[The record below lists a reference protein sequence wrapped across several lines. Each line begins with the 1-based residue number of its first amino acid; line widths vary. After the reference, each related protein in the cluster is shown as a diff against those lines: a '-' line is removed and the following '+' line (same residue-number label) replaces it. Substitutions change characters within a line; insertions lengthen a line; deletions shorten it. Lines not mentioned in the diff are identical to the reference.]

1 MTHSSCFPFLR
12 EVRGQA
18 LDIIDQD
25 QSGDL
30 GEDEVKT
37 LLAAMG
43 ALAAGQRM
51 ATRGLTCRHGRF
63 LVLRCSKLGII
74 MDSLWYAIYVNMI
87 EYVIPFLSY
96 RSHTH
101 LKKSPKNP

>member
-1 MTHSSCFPFLR
+1 MFLR

-43 ALAAGQRM
+43 ALAAVGNAWQRG
-51 ATRGLTCRHGRF
+51 AWHADGRF
-63 LVLRCSKLGII
+63 SGSK
-74 MDSLWYAIYVNMI
+74 M
-87 EYVIPFLSY
+87 F
-96 RSHTH
+96 
-101 LKKSPKNP
+101 

>member
-1 MTHSSCFPFLR
+1 VFLR

-43 ALAAGQRM
+43 ALAAVGNAWQRG
-51 ATRGLTCRHGRF
+51 A
-63 LVLRCSKLGII
+63 
-74 MDSLWYAIYVNMI
+74 
-87 EYVIPFLSY
+87 
-96 RSHTH
+96 
-101 LKKSPKNP
+101 

>member
-1 MTHSSCFPFLR
+1 MLLPIGPTTL
-12 EVRGQA
+12 VIMDGQA

-43 ALAAGQRM
+43 VSVM
-51 ATRGLTCRHGRF
+51 
-63 LVLRCSKLGII
+63 
-74 MDSLWYAIYVNMI
+74 
-87 EYVIPFLSY
+87 P
-96 RSHTH
+96 
-101 LKKSPKNP
+101 